1 MGCASGWTDWYDVVK
16 GDALACTARLPTAE
30 QLLRILMQGQTE
42 AWGAD
47 KASVAAMGMKKKYAY
62 TAAEYWDGVDGWRVP
77 RGVDPSDPGTSRVY
91 FDQLSRIDF
100 DDYYDPSDFVD
111 HAYGD
116 IDGSAAGGEAL

>member
-1 MGCASGWTDWYDVVK
+1 MLCS
-16 GDALACTARLPTAE
+16 ALLPTAE
-30 QLLRILMQGQTE
+30 QLLRILTQGQKE

-47 KASVAAMGMKKKYAY
+47 KASTAGKKKYAFS
-62 TAAEYWDGVDGWRVP
+62 AKDYWGGVDGWRVP

-111 HAYGD
+111 RAYGD
-116 IDGSAAGGEAL
+116 IDGSAAGGEVL